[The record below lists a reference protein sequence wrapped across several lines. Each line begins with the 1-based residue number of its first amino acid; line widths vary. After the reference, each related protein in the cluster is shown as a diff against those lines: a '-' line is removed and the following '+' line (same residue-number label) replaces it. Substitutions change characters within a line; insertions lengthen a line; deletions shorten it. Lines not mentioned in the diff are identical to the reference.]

1 MQKIDFSEYSTVFC
15 DSIQA
20 LEHAYENGLP
30 ESAIIKTSSPALLWA
45 RNKNAHN
52 IEARWTSSEIARFQ
66 NTIKELTKNIFNS
79 VLKIDGVER
88 ELALNISHSFLQF
101 QKVLYKAACLN
112 DDDFIHPRLFIYASG
127 KTGPAVNIMNSP
139 WDKLLSSNPLFVKFK
154 YSLKNDDWDVL
165 STHGVSYWSRFKVA
179 GPKTIIYRLA
189 IKIMKNLPDWI
200 FKREIIMPNENELNI
215 EIASELALHG
225 VRISNIQLK
234 SSSNTRDTVYENDI
248 EKIYETVGPIMRKR
262 VIEWVAPS
270 AIEIV
275 MSLFKLHLEMK
286 IKQFNSLVSIWNS
299 SIVKSDKIR
308 YAVLMNAPGGVKG
321 HALSFVCRKKNIPL
335 ISSQHGVTVEIS
347 KAHSMLQVGFD
358 NSVADVMFDYNFKIA
373 EVEKKTCFNK
383 SEHHIV
389 GMPLRI
395 TNMRCN
401 KTKSKIVS
409 PIVYI
414 STNLY
419 HMGFNLSQR
428 TDYSRS
434 LYEKDLITEVL
445 GKLPHKVRYKTYP
458 EDNRRYVDVDPV
470 LSLVESSKNM
480 ELFANKIDM
489 RYLISEHKIFVTTC
503 ATSTL
508 SWPVISRKP
517 VVFINQK
524 YNSPLTDDAL
534 KSLSKGLFVFND
546 DSDNFLSDL
555 RDFLSQPIDKIEELW
570 KEKKFFRENM
580 IRNYFSEYS
589 AGAGKRAAHIILKE
603 YM

>member
-1 MQKIDFSEYSTVFC
+1 
-15 DSIQA
+15 
-20 LEHAYENGLP
+20 
-30 ESAIIKTSSPALLWA
+30 
-45 RNKNAHN
+45 
-52 IEARWTSSEIARFQ
+52 
-66 NTIKELTKNIFNS
+66 
-79 VLKIDGVER
+79 
-88 ELALNISHSFLQF
+88 
-101 QKVLYKAACLN
+101 
-112 DDDFIHPRLFIYASG
+112 
-127 KTGPAVNIMNSP
+127 
-139 WDKLLSSNPLFVKFK
+139 
-154 YSLKNDDWDVL
+154 
-165 STHGVSYWSRFKVA
+165 
-179 GPKTIIYRLA
+179 
-189 IKIMKNLPDWI
+189 
-200 FKREIIMPNENELNI
+200 
-215 EIASELALHG
+215 
-225 VRISNIQLK
+225 
-234 SSSNTRDTVYENDI
+234 
-248 EKIYETVGPIMRKR
+248 
-262 VIEWVAPS
+262 
-270 AIEIV
+270 
-275 MSLFKLHLEMK
+275 
-286 IKQFNSLVSIWNS
+286 
-299 SIVKSDKIR
+299 
-308 YAVLMNAPGGVKG
+308 
-321 HALSFVCRKKNIPL
+321 
-335 ISSQHGVTVEIS
+335 
-347 KAHSMLQVGFD
+347 
-358 NSVADVMFDYNFKIA
+358 
-373 EVEKKTCFNK
+373 
-383 SEHHIV
+383 
-389 GMPLRI
+389 
-395 TNMRCN
+395 
-401 KTKSKIVS
+401 
-409 PIVYI
+409 
-414 STNLY
+414 
-419 HMGFNLSQR
+419 MGFNLSQR